1 MTAAR
6 GRAAAAL
13 ALLALAGVGAGCG
26 GSAVPLGGSGGG
38 GTTVLSPP
46 APIATRTTTT
56 RIEVL
61 ERLAAH
67 RFDPSAIYAADA
79 PGVVTVVS
87 VFGNGGIAAG
97 DAGLGSGFVVSADG
111 QIATNAHVVSTGTG
125 THLKRAKQVYAQFG
139 DGNQVPARIIGVD
152 PDSDVGLISVDPAG
166 LTLRPLTLGT
176 TRGLAVGA
184 PVAAIGSPFGEA
196 QSLSVGVIS
205 ATNRSIESLNSSDAG
220 TSGGSFAISGA
231 IQTDAAINHGN
242 SGGPLVDAE
251 GRVIGVNSQIQSTG
265 GGGEGVGF
273 AIPID
278 AVKRSLAQ
286 LRAHGSV
293 AYAWLGVS
301 TVAVFPQLA
310 QAFKLPVDHGALV
323 EQLTPGGPA
332 ADAGLKAGS
341 GHEVTFQV
349 ARYKLGG
356 DIITALDGRPIRRDD
371 DLSLAIAQLDPGTRV
386 TLQVWRDGA
395 QRTVTVTL
403 GRRPE

>member
-1 MTAAR
+1 MTRLLRGAAI
-6 GRAAAAL
+6 AAAL
-13 ALLALAGVGAGCG
+13 ALGGAGCG
-26 GSAVPLGGSGGG
+26 GSTVPLGGQQAS
-38 GTTVLSPP
+38 VPSPP
-46 APIATRTTTT
+46 SPVATRTATT
-56 RIEVL
+56 RVEVIEH
-61 ERLAAH
+61 LAAH
-67 RFDPSAIYAADA
+67 RFDPSAIYARDA

-87 VFGNGGIAAG
+87 VFGNGGIARG

-111 QIATNAHVVSTGTG
+111 QIATNTHVVTNGTG
-125 THLKRAKQVYAQFG
+125 AHLKRAKQVYVQFG
-139 DGNQVPARIIGVD
+139 DGNQVPARILGID
-152 PDSDVGLISVDPAG
+152 PDSDVALIAVDPAG
-166 LTLRPLTLGT
+166 LTLRPLPLGT

-242 SGGPLVDAE
+242 SGGPLVDAG

-278 AVKRSLAQ
+278 AVKRSLEQ
-286 LRAHGSV
+286 LRARGSV

-310 QAFKLPVDHGALV
+310 RAFGLPVDHGALV
-323 EQLTPGGPA
+323 QQVTANGPA
-332 ADAGLKAGS
+332 ASAGLKAGS

-349 ARYKLGG
+349 ARYTLGG

-371 DLSLAIAQLDPGTRV
+371 DLSLAVAALAPGDRV
-386 TLQVWRDGA
+386 NLQVWRGGTL
-395 QRTVTVTL
+395 RTVTVTL

>member
-1 MTAAR
+1 MTRAR
-6 GRAAAAL
+6 GAAAAL
-13 ALLALAGVGAGCG
+13 ALAALAGAGSGCG
-26 GSAVPLGGSGGG
+26 SSAVPLGGQQAS
-38 GTTVLSPP
+38 VASPP
-46 APIATRTTTT
+46 APISTRTTTT
-56 RIEVL
+56 RVQVIEH
-61 ERLAAH
+61 LAAH

-87 VFGNGGIAAG
+87 VFGNGGIVSG
-97 DAGLGSGFVVSADG
+97 DAGLGSGFVVSAGG
-111 QIATNAHVVSTGTG
+111 QIATNAHVVSNGTG
-125 THLKRAKQVYAQFG
+125 THLKRAKQVYVQFA
-139 DGNQVPARIIGVD
+139 DGNQVPARILGTD
-152 PDSDVGLISVDPAG
+152 PDSDVALIAVDPAG

-242 SGGPLVDAE
+242 SGGPLVDAA
-251 GRVIGVNSQIQSTG
+251 GRVIGINSQIQSTG

-278 AVKRSLAQ
+278 AVRRSLDQ
-286 LRAHGSV
+286 LRTRGAVS
-293 AYAWLGVS
+293 YAWLGVS

-323 EQLTPGGPA
+323 EQLAPNGPA
-332 ADAGLKAGS
+332 ASAGLKAGS
-341 GHEVTFQV
+341 SREVTFQV

-356 DIITALDGRPIRRDD
+356 DIVTALDGRPIRRDD
-371 DLSLAIAQLDPGTRV
+371 DLSLAIAALSPGDRV

-395 QRTVTVTL
+395 PRTLTVTL

>member
-1 MTAAR
+1 MSRTGSRARLPVPAAL
-6 GRAAAAL
+6 AAL
-13 ALLALAGVGAGCG
+13 ALAGAGCG
-26 GSAVPLGGSGGG
+26 GSAVPLGGAP
-38 GTTVLSPP
+38 TTVATPP

-56 RIEVL
+56 RVEVI

-67 RFDPSAIYAADA
+67 RFDPSAIYARDA
-79 PGVVTVVS
+79 PGVVTVIS
-87 VFGNGGIAAG
+87 LFGNGRIGSG
-97 DAGLGSGFVVSADG
+97 DAGLGSGFVVSAAG
-111 QIATNAHVVSTGTG
+111 EIATNAHVVTNGAG
-125 THLKRAKQVYAQFG
+125 THLKRARQVYVQFG
-139 DGNQVPARIIGVD
+139 DGNQVPARIVGTD
-152 PDSDVGLISVDPAG
+152 ADSDVALIAVNPAG
-166 LTLRPLTLGT
+166 LTLRPLQLGT
-176 TRGLAVGA
+176 TRGLTVGA

-205 ATNRSIESLNSSDAG
+205 ATNRSIESLNSNDAG

-242 SGGPLVDAE
+242 SGGPLVDAD
-251 GRVIGVNSQIQSTG
+251 GRVIGINSQIQSTG

-273 AIPID
+273 AIPVD
-278 AVKRSLAQ
+278 AVKRSVDQ
-286 LRAHGSV
+286 LRTRGAV

-310 QAFKLPVDHGALV
+310 RALKLPVDHGALV

-332 ADAGLKAGS
+332 AGAGLKAGS

-349 ARYKLGG
+349 ARYTLGG

-371 DLSLAIAQLDPGTRV
+371 DLSLAIATLSPGTRV
-386 TLQVWRDGA
+386 ALQVWRDGA
-395 QRTVTVTL
+395 PRTVTVTL

>member
-1 MTAAR
+1 MTRPR
-6 GRAAAAL
+6 GAVAVLAIAAL
-13 ALLALAGVGAGCG
+13 VGAGAGCG
-26 GSAVPLGGSGGG
+26 SSAVPLGERPA
-38 GTTVLSPP
+38 TVASPP

-56 RIEVL
+56 RVEVL
-61 ERLAAH
+61 EHLAAH

-87 VFGNGGIAAG
+87 VFGNGGIQSG
-97 DAGLGSGFVVSADG
+97 DAGLGSGFVVSAGG
-111 QIATNAHVVSTGTG
+111 QIATNAHVVSNGTG
-125 THLKRAKQVYAQFG
+125 THLKRAKQVYVQFA
-139 DGNQVPARIIGVD
+139 DGNQVPARILGVD
-152 PDSDVGLISVDPAG
+152 PDSDVALIAVNPAG
-166 LTLRPLTLGT
+166 LTLRALALGT
-176 TRGLAVGA
+176 TTGLAVGA
-184 PVAAIGSPFGEA
+184 PVAAIGSPFGEP

-242 SGGPLVDAE
+242 SGGPLVDAA
-251 GRVIGVNSQIQSTG
+251 GRVIGINSQIQSTG

-278 AVKRSLAQ
+278 AVRRSIEQ
-286 LRAHGSV
+286 LRARGSV

-310 QAFKLPVDHGALV
+310 QAFRLPVDHGALV
-323 EQLTPGGPA
+323 EQLTPDGPA
-332 ADAGLKAGS
+332 AAAGLKAGS
-341 GHEVTFQV
+341 GREVTFQV

-371 DLSLAIAQLDPGTRV
+371 DLSLAIAALAPGDRV
-386 TLQVWRDGA
+386 TLQVWRDGT
-395 QRTVTVTL
+395 QRTLTVTL